1 MGPDSNQRLTDRQG
15 RLRPW
20 PLSPFAAVVIAAAV
34 VAGTPAKALELALP
48 VDCTPGETC
57 WVIQYADLDPG
68 PGRLDYMCGWLSYDD
83 AIGTDIAVADL
94 DAMNQGV
101 AVLAAA
107 AGTVIGTR
115 HDMDDVNVH
124 QIGKDALKGKD
135 CGNGVNIDHGD
146 GWTTQYC
153 HLRRNSV
160 AVRQGDTVAA
170 GQRLGLV
177 GLSGNTEF
185 PHLEITVR
193 HHDTVVDP
201 FAGTDRT
208 ERCGVGA
215 APLWRD
221 DALEQL
227 AYRSVLLNNAGF
239 ASSIPTLEAVR
250 AGLYDAKEVSPHA
263 AALVFWVDVYWPR
276 PGDRI
281 RFRILAPDGQTLMER
296 ETTVDATR
304 PRDMFYAGVRY
315 RGAPWP
321 RGRYQGEVTLVRDD
335 GPIGSETYTRSD
347 TIDVRP
353 PDTESR

>member
-1 MGPDSNQRLTDRQG
+1 MVGDSNQRLTDRQG
-15 RLRPW
+15 RLRS
-20 PLSPFAAVVIAAAV
+20 LAKSLLAAVLIAAGG

-48 VDCTPGETC
+48 VDCTPGENC
-57 WVIQYADLDPG
+57 WVIQYADMDPG

-107 AGTVIGTR
+107 GGTVIGAR
-115 HDMDDVNVH
+115 HDMDDVDVH
-124 QIGKDALKGKD
+124 KIGKDALKGKD

-160 AVRQGDTVAA
+160 AVRPGDTVAA

-193 HHDTVVDP
+193 HLDTVVDP
-201 FAGTDRT
+201 FVGTDRAS
-208 ERCGVGA
+208 RCGVGA
-215 APLWRD
+215 APLWRAD
-221 DALEQL
+221 VLKQL
-227 AYRSVLLNNAGF
+227 AYRSVILNNAGF
-239 ASSIPTLEAVR
+239 ASAIPTLEAVR
-250 AGLYDAKEVSPHA
+250 AGLYDRTEDSPEA
-263 AALVFWVDVYWPR
+263 AALIFWVDMYWPR

-281 RFRILAPDGQTLMER
+281 RFQIRAPDGQTLVDR

-315 RGAPWP
+315 RGTPWP
-321 RGRYQGEVTLVRDD
+321 SGQYQGEVTLVRDD
-335 GPIGSETYTRSD
+335 GPIGPETYSRSGS
-347 TIDVRP
+347 IDVRSP
-353 PDTESR
+353 KSR